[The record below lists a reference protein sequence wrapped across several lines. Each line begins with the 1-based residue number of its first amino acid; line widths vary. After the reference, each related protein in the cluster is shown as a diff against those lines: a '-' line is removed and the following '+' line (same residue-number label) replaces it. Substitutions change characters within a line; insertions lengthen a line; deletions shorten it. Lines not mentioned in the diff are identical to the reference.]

1 MCQLRKLSTLLDQ
14 NTVCAKPIAAPPG
27 KPVALAI
34 SSGDSG
40 AALGG
45 KLAIRFR
52 RSRCIVLPM
61 GKNGLARHPILII
74 SSDDEAS
81 LKSSAK
87 NVAEP
92 LKSIAPE
99 NFAAQ

>member
-1 MCQLRKLSTLLDQ
+1 
-14 NTVCAKPIAAPPG
+14 
-27 KPVALAI
+27 
-34 SSGDSG
+34 
-40 AALGG
+40 
-45 KLAIRFR
+45 
-52 RSRCIVLPM
+52 M